1 MAGNTRILYLDTI
14 KGERNEETTL
24 AGIRRYA
31 ASRGWEAETLR
42 YGDSRPKP
50 LRALLKA
57 FSPIAGCVVECADGR
72 ADLPPDFF
80 EDIPVVYLHA
90 PPTLYGGNIVR
101 ICTDNVSVA
110 RAAFRELSL
119 GRPETFAVVG
129 FRGRREWSDIRER
142 TFAELA
148 AKAGMAC
155 FIFPW
160 RNETVRGKIE
170 RLVPWLAALPSH
182 TAIFAVNDLTAAE
195 VAKAAREAHR
205 SIPRELTLL
214 GVDNDAAICES
225 AQPALSSIQIDF
237 ERAGFVAARMVGNI
251 IRQVD
256 SSRQARR
263 RGATETKETLRASQH
278 STSLSSEIK
287 LATSIPPLL
296 AVRRRSTGG
305 AGRREKFVL
314 EAVEMIRCEAC
325 DGLTASE
332 LAKRFPCSERL
343 FTMRFREATG
353 HSILDEIQQVRL
365 EKVFTL
371 LKDTDTP
378 IGVIADFCGY
388 RSAIALRWI
397 FRKRTGMSMQ
407 EWRNANRH

>member
-1 MAGNTRILYLDTI
+1 MKNAGKPSILYLDTI
-14 KGERNEETTL
+14 EGERNEETTF

-57 FSPIAGCVVECADGR
+57 FAPVAGCVIECTDGR

-80 EDIPVVYLHA
+80 GDIPVAYLHA
-90 PPTLYGGNIVR
+90 PPTLYGGGIAR
-101 ICTDNVSVA
+101 ICTDNEAVSN
-110 RAAFRELSL
+110 AAFRELFL
-119 GRPETFAVVG
+119 GRPEALAVVG

-142 TFAELA
+142 TFAALA
-148 AKAGMAC
+148 AKAGKDC

-160 RNETVRGKIE
+160 RKETVDEKVA
-170 RLVPWLAALPSH
+170 RLVPWLAALPTH
-182 TAIFAVNDLTAAE
+182 TAIFAVNDVTAAE
-195 VAKAAREAHR
+195 VAEAAREAHR
-205 SIPRELTLL
+205 PIPRELTLL
-214 GVDNDAAICES
+214 GVDNNTAICES

-237 ERAGFVAARMVGNI
+237 ERAGFVAARMVGEMIGTTGTHETTATKKANSPRCP
-251 IRQVD
+251 IRPRCH
-256 SSRQARR
+256 SSPAIAVI
-263 RGATETKETLRASQH
+263 G
-278 STSLSSEIK
+278 
-287 LATSIPPLL
+287 PLL

-314 EAVEMIRCEAC
+314 EAVEMIRREAC
-325 DGLTASE
+325 EGLTASD
-332 LAKRFPCSERL
+332 LAKRFSCSERL

-378 IGVIADFCGY
+378 IGIIADFCGY

-407 EWRNANRH
+407 EWRNKNRH

>member
-1 MAGNTRILYLDTI
+1 MTGGPRILYLDTI

-50 LRALLKA
+50 LRTLLKA
-57 FSPIAGCVVECADGR
+57 FAPIAGCVVECADGR
-72 ADLPPDFF
+72 VDLPPDFF
-80 EDIPVVYLHA
+80 GDIPVVYLHA
-90 PPTLYGGNIVR
+90 PPTLYGGGIAR
-101 ICTDNVSVA
+101 MCTDNEAVA
-110 RAAFRELSL
+110 RAAFRELSE
-119 GRPETFAVVG
+119 GRPESFAFVG

-142 TFAELA
+142 TFAALA
-148 AKAGMAC
+148 AKAGKDC

-160 RNETVRGKIE
+160 RKETARGRIE
-170 RLVPWLAALPSH
+170 RLVPWLTTLPRRC
-182 TAIFAVNDLTAAE
+182 AIFAVNDLTAAE
-195 VAKAAREAHR
+195 VAEAAQEAHR

-214 GVDNDAAICES
+214 GVDNNTTICES
-225 AQPALSSIQIDF
+225 TQPALSSIQIDF
-237 ERAGFVAARMVGNI
+237 ERAGFVAARMVGEKI
-251 IRQVD
+251 GTTGTHETAATRKAGSPRCPIRPISP
-256 SSRQARR
+256 SSPAPTVI
-263 RGATETKETLRASQH
+263 G
-278 STSLSSEIK
+278 
-287 LATSIPPLL
+287 PLL

-314 EAVEMIRCEAC
+314 EAVEMIRREAC
-325 DGLTASE
+325 EGLTASD
-332 LAKRFPCSERL
+332 LANRFPCSERL

-371 LKDTDTP
+371 LKDTNTP

-407 EWRNANRH
+407 EWRNKNRH

>member
-1 MAGNTRILYLDTI
+1 MTGGTRILYLDTI

-50 LRALLKA
+50 LRALLKRFA
-57 FSPIAGCVVECADGR
+57 PVSGCIVECADGR

-80 EDIPVVYLHA
+80 GDIPVVYLHA
-90 PPTLYGGNIVR
+90 PPALYGDGIAR
-101 ICTDNVSVA
+101 ICTDNEAVA
-110 RAAFRELSL
+110 RAAFRELSE
-119 GRPETFAVVG
+119 GRPEAFAVVG
-129 FRGRREWSDIRER
+129 FRGRREWSDIREG
-142 TFAELA
+142 TFAVLA
-148 AKAGMAC
+148 AKAGKDC

-160 RNETVRGKIE
+160 RKETVRGRIE
-170 RLVPWLAALPSH
+170 RLVPWLTTLPRRC
-182 TAIFAVNDLTAAE
+182 AIFAVNDITAAE
-195 VAKAAREAHR
+195 VAEAAQEAHR

-214 GVDNDAAICES
+214 GVDNNEAICES

-251 IRQVD
+251 IKQVD
-256 SSRQARR
+256 
-263 RGATETKETLRASQH
+263 
-278 STSLSSEIK
+278 

-305 AGRREKFVL
+305 AGRREKFVM
-314 EAVEMIRCEAC
+314 EAVEMIRREAC
-325 DGLTASE
+325 EGLTASD

-365 EKVFTL
+365 EKVSTL

-407 EWRNANRH
+407 EWRNKNRH